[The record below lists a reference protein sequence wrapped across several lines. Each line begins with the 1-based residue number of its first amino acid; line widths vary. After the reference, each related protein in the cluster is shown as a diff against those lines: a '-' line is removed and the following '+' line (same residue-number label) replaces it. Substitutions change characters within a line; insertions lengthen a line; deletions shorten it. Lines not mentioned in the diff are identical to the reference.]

1 MLKRHFK
8 QLLTLIVKSPCFV
21 FNNVY
26 FKQIDGVAMGSPLG
40 PTFANL
46 FLVSYENIW
55 LGKCPHQSKP
65 KYYRRYVN
73 DIFLMFEKK
82 DHVKKFLKYMNSC
95 HQNIKFTIEEEHNN
109 EIAFLD
115 ISITGGGNEL
125 QTSLFRKKTFS
136 VVYLNLNSHLPSEH
150 KKGLFQTLLYR
161 AYNTN
166 LRQEIVYLKS
176 VWQKNSFPLFF
187 IDKCVHKF
195 LNSLFLKRHHL
206 KPSSEKKEVIIS
218 LEFLGKLS
226 LQVKKQLN
234 DIFRS
239 CHKYVK
245 LTVVFK
251 SPNRI
256 RNVFVSKNSY
266 ARVLDQKYFIN
277 IRATLAIVSTLVKLN
292 DIF

>member
-115 ISITGGGNEL
+115 ISITGGGMNSKHLYFE
-125 QTSLFRKKTFS
+125 RK
-136 VVYLNLNSHLPSEH
+136 HLV
-150 KKGLFQTLLYR
+150 LY
-161 AYNTN
+161 
-166 LRQEIVYLKS
+166 I
-176 VWQKNSFPLFF
+176 
-187 IDKCVHKF
+187 
-195 LNSLFLKRHHL
+195 
-206 KPSSEKKEVIIS
+206 
-218 LEFLGKLS
+218 
-226 LQVKKQLN
+226 
-234 DIFRS
+234 
-239 CHKYVK
+239 
-245 LTVVFK
+245 
-251 SPNRI
+251 
-256 RNVFVSKNSY
+256 
-266 ARVLDQKYFIN
+266 
-277 IRATLAIVSTLVKLN
+277 
-292 DIF
+292 